1 MIQIKKVLQQ
11 HPHAYHNTL
20 MWAACCLA
28 FFGFLRCVE
37 FTVPSQAGYNPAIHL
52 SFSDIAVDD
61 YNNPSTVV
69 LSIKQSKTD
78 PLGKG
83 TTITLGATQN
93 TLCPI
98 KALLP
103 YLARRGSQ
111 LGPLFICENQHFL
124 TQSAFRS
131 HLMTLLDEL
140 GLDASCYNTHSF
152 RIGATTSAE
161 SAELSKSQ
169 IKTMGRWKSDAYRR
183 YIKPTHA
190 QLATFSKLLLPRDT
204 KHSLD
209 NSTHAH

>member
-1 MIQIKKVLQQ
+1 
-11 HPHAYHNTL
+11 

-28 FFGFLRCVE
+28 FFGFLRCSE
-37 FTVPSQAGYNPAIHL
+37 FTVPSQVGYNPAIHL

-69 LSIKQSKTD
+69 VSIKQSKTD

-111 LGPLFICENQHFL
+111 PGPLFICENQHFL

-152 RIGATTSAE
+152 RIGAATSAE
-161 SAELSKSQ
+161 SAGLSESQ

-190 QLATFSKLLLPRDT
+190 QLAAFSKLLLPKDT
-204 KHSLD
+204 KHPLD
-209 NSTHAH
+209 NSTHAHWNCNSRK

>member
-11 HPHAYHNTL
+11 RPHAYHNTL

-52 SFSDIAVDD
+52 SFSDIAADD

-69 LSIKQSKTD
+69 VSIKQSKTD

-93 TLCPI
+93 ALCPI

-103 YLARRGSQ
+103 YLARRSSQ
-111 LGPLFICENQHFL
+111 PGTLFICENHHFRN
-124 TQSAFRS
+124 QSAFRS
-131 HLMTLLDEL
+131 QLMTRLDEL
-140 GLDASCYNTHSF
+140 RLDASCYNTHSF
-152 RIGATTSAE
+152 RIGAATSTE
-161 SAELSKSQ
+161 SAGLSESQ
-169 IKTMGRWKSDAYRR
+169 IKTMGR
-183 YIKPTHA
+183 
-190 QLATFSKLLLPRDT
+190 
-204 KHSLD
+204 
-209 NSTHAH
+209 

>member
-1 MIQIKKVLQQ
+1 
-11 HPHAYHNTL
+11 

-28 FFGFLRCVE
+28 FFGFLCCAE
-37 FTVPSQAGYNPAIHL
+37 FIVPSQAGYNPAIHL
-52 SFSDIAVDD
+52 SFHDITVDD

-69 LSIKQSKTD
+69 VSIKQSKTD

-93 TLCPI
+93 TLCTI
-98 KALLP
+98 EALLP

-111 LGPLFICENQHFL
+111 PGPLFISENQHFL

-152 RIGATTSAE
+152 RIGAATSAE
-161 SAELSKSQ
+161 SAGLSESQ
-169 IKTMGRWKSDAYRR
+169 IKTIGRWKSDAYRR

-190 QLATFSKLLLPRDT
+190 QLATFSKLLLPKDT
-204 KHSLD
+204 NFD
-209 NSTHAH
+209 NSTHAHWNYISRK